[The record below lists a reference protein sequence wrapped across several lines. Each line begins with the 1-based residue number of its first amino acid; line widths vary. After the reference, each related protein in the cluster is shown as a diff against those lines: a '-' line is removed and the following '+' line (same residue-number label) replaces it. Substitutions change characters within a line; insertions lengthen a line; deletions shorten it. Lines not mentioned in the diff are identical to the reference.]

1 MKKTSK
7 ILLGTFAMALLITVA
22 STSSVVAAGETPVD
36 VNGDTI
42 QTQIQA
48 NNQVMFTFRQQTR
61 LRFNSTVDIDLNIR
75 CDALRIGEKDFA
87 IEIDCDQNMHMNMTC
102 TEEQTQLGL
111 LKGNT
116 YQIRNRNRH
125 HSYQEGF
132 CVSIECNVSQVQAK
146 LKIEATSQN
155 RLSTWAYYDET
166 NDEWVSSPS
175 TVEQGYLVTETD
187 HFSIWT
193 VLVPEPDNS
202 YMFYI
207 GLIGAIGIVAVL
219 SVVILRRRK

>member
-7 ILLGTFAMALLITVA
+7 ILLGTFAIALLFAVA
-22 STSSVVAAGETPVD
+22 NTSSVVAAGETPVD

-48 NNQVMFTFRQQTR
+48 NNQVMFTFRQRTR
-61 LRFNSTVDIDLNIR
+61 LRLNSTVDIDLNIQ

-87 IEIDCDQNMHMNMTC
+87 IEIDCAQNMQMNMTC
-102 TEEQTQLGL
+102 TEQQTQLGL

-116 YQIRNRNRH
+116 YQIRNRNRNH
-125 HSYQEGF
+125 LYQEGF
-132 CVSIECNVSQVQAK
+132 CVSIECNTSQVQAK

-166 NDEWVSSPS
+166 DEEWVSSPS
-175 TVEQGYLVTETD
+175 TVEQGYLVTVTD
-187 HFSIWT
+187 HFSVWT
-193 VLVPEPDNS
+193 VLIPEPDNS
-202 YMFYI
+202 YLFYI
-207 GLIGAIGIVAVL
+207 GLIGIIGIIAVL
-219 SVVILRRRK
+219 SVAILRRRK